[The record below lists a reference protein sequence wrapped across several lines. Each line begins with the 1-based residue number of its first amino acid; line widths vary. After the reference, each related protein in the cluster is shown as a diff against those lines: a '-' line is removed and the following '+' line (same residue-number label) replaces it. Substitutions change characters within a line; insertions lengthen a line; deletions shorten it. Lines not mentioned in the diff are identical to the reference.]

1 MQIPSLRYGMT
12 KKSKNKDR
20 QGQEQEQE
28 QEQKQI
34 RYGNDKVEGLVGA
47 EALDGGHVGGS

>member
-20 QGQEQEQE
+20 QEQEQE